1 MVTKNWL
8 LFLREKE
15 TLFDQALPNITK
27 GMEDLA
33 GAQTK
38 RTKLMIEADKKREE
52 LFLKHKADES
62 QQTCENIKPKK
73 PVKIESMS

>member
-8 LFLREKE
+8 LFLRAKE

-38 RTKLMIEADKKREE
+38 RTKLMIEADKKRDE
-52 LFLKHKADES
+52 LFLKPKAEKNK
-62 QQTCENIKPKK
+62 TKLKK
-73 PVKIESMS
+73 RG